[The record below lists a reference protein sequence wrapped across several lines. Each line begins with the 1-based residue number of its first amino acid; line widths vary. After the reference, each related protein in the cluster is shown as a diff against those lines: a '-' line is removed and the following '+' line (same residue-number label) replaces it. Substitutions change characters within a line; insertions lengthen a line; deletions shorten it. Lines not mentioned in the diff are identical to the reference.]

1 MKLKAREVSVY
12 GKWTIIIDLASFEE
26 MRLCI
31 VFSSSNF
38 FLFLISCDT
47 CHKSL
52 IEIEDDLGGLHIG
65 GFVITKRA
73 KRMMQILHSYAFR
86 KYVQD
91 ER

>member
-1 MKLKAREVSVY
+1 MENGKLLSISLLSRKCVCVLYFLLR
-12 GKWTIIIDLASFEE
+12 I
-26 MRLCI
+26 
-31 VFSSSNF
+31 F
-38 FLFLISCDT
+38 FFFLISCDT